1 MLSVRS
7 APRQGSSRLVQNF
20 DDRPPRAGVDR
31 FSARAVLP
39 RHRHQY
45 GYASVVLA
53 GTFNE
58 ASFCGLMPVKPGDV
72 LLHGR
77 FDSHCDYGQGGA
89 CTIQLLRLPWAND
102 QIEGHFRVSD
112 PDELARI
119 AEDDPR
125 AAMEA
130 LARKVRPAPVIDR
143 HWTHDLA
150 AALRSDDP
158 LSLQEWATRMGVRPE
173 ALSRGFQRYF
183 GTSPKLYRLEARSR
197 RAWQQVVRSSQTLT
211 TIAHDCGFADL
222 AHLSRSVRALTG
234 APPSAWRASI
244 KAVRAD

>member
-1 MLSVRS
+1 MQS
-7 APRQGSSRLVQNF
+7 F

-39 RHRHQY
+39 RHRHRY

-53 GTFNE
+53 GTFTE

-72 LLHGR
+72 LLHGP
-77 FDSHCDYGQGGA
+77 FDSHCDYGHGGS
-89 CTIQLLRLPWAND
+89 CTIQLLRLPWVD
-102 QIEGHFRVSD
+102 DRIEGHFRVSD

-119 AEDDPR
+119 AENDPQ
-125 AAMEA
+125 AAMEV
-130 LARKVRPAPVIDR
+130 LTQRMRPAPVTDR

-150 AALRSDDP
+150 TALRSADP

-173 ALSRGFQRYF
+173 ALSRGFRHYF

-197 RAWQQVVRSSQTLT
+197 RAWQQAVRSSQTLT
-211 TIAHDCGFADL
+211 AIAHECGFADL
-222 AHLSRSVRALTG
+222 AHLSRSMRALTG
-234 APPSAWRASI
+234 APPSAWRA
-244 KAVRAD
+244 AVSSVHTDCGRS